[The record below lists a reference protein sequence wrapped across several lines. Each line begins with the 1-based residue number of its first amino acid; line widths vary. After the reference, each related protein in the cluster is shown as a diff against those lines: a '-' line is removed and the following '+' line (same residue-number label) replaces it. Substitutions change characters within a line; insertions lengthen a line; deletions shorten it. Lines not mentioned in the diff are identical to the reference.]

1 MRKPHVATSA
11 LSTATSFLRS
21 SKRRNVC
28 DPPVVQPA
36 TEAIPYVLRLTKE
49 DPLVTR
55 RIAPDAD
62 YLNYDYAKFG
72 GYLDKTV
79 VGIPLLPA

>member
-1 MRKPHVATSA
+1 M
-11 LSTATSFLRS
+11 
-21 SKRRNVC
+21 
-28 DPPVVQPA
+28 VQPA
-36 TEAIPYVLRLTKE
+36 TEPIPDVLRLIRE

-72 GYLDKTV
+72 DYLDKTV